1 MSKKNNKA
9 TQRKGQELDQAF
21 SITKFRY
28 HIFKPGNEPDT
39 RTDQTFLAAILR
51 PDKTECRKKV
61 FVFNIIS
68 LMKKKTYFGPLF
80 ETGLSQSEK
89 MLTIPSVHITM
100 TTVTKK
106 FQTIAHA
113 NTMLRAEG
121 NMLYYSQV

>member
-9 TQRKGQELDQAF
+9 TQWKGLELDQAF

-28 HIFKPGNEPDT
+28 HIFNPGNEPDT

-51 PDKTECRKKV
+51 PDKTECGKRV

-89 MLTIPSVHITM
+89 DAHTAISAHNHDNRN
-100 TTVTKK
+100 KK
-106 FQTIAHA
+106 NSNNSTRQHNAA
-113 NTMLRAEG
+113 R
-121 NMLYYSQV
+121 

>member
-9 TQRKGQELDQAF
+9 TQRKGHKLDQVF

-51 PDKTECRKKV
+51 PDKTECRKRV
-61 FVFNIIS
+61 FVFNIVS
-68 LMKKKTYFGPLF
+68 LMKKHPPYFGPLF
-80 ETGLSQSEK
+80 EIGLSQSEK
-89 MLTIPSVHITM
+89 MLTMPSVHVTM

-106 FQTIAHA
+106 FK
-113 NTMLRAEG
+113 
-121 NMLYYSQV
+121 